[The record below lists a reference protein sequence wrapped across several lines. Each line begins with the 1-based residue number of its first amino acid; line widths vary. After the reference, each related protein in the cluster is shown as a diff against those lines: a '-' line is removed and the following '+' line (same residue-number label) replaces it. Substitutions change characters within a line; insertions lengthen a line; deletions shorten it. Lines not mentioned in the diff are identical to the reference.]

1 VKRNLPY
8 WQRILLILAATLPF
22 GISGVPHTAQDGL
35 VAQNPPDSVRTQD
48 TTAGLSLIEPLTE
61 QDVYVPGP
69 VLSPSTDSLFFDD
82 MLPGES
88 RTLFMDLANLGDG
101 EILLDSLTYP
111 TGMMTISLP
120 EKALRPGQFV
130 RFPVTYRQTDFKVHD
145 IEIEIHWSSPQYES
159 TDVLYLMLIATAASP
174 LQAYPERAIWSE
186 AYVGVV
192 NNIRIQLRNLGVLPI
207 FFQTPLTNNPDVQIS
222 TLPPLLT
229 TESSISTIL
238 SWSPETT
245 DNMDGLLQIPY
256 KVGDGDGI
264 LDIPIAGTPSQLA
277 YLSEDTVRWGTIYAG
292 SSYRSRISVR
302 NGSRHHIVLKGPELG
317 AIQVHSVPGTETNQ
331 GTGQWFDI
339 PSRLEILPRGTE
351 YLEVVLAP
359 RKAGFYHFE
368 IPFRQLILSTS
379 QKESLPAPDVVLP
392 IQAEVKLPI
401 TAAPESLEFGGQPV
415 LRTASNQCVIQ
426 NQGAISV
433 DISLTLAAGLDAYS
447 FPPMMF
453 TMEPNERIQI
463 PVYFHPSE
471 MINHVDELI
480 LGYNTFGE
488 RQELRL
494 KLTGQGLDRPLLR
507 LNTLANVTIG
517 EDFGGPLQLADLNHY
532 FQDANHLISYQV
544 IHPFEDLLSL
554 VIDEKNQLQVSSTP
568 NYHGQGDVIVRA
580 MNEIGIV
587 QADTFRLTVTAANDL
602 PRLVASIADL
612 VLKEDAA
619 PMIVGKLSE
628 MFYDPDRDTDT
639 VVTHFSIYSSYDD
652 EAVRLSK
659 EEDNLLLTVA
669 PDWNGSRS
677 LIVSARDGAA
687 PDATVFDSFKVTV
700 LPTND
705 PPRIRAMP
713 AIEMIEDDTV
723 HLNWYHLIED
733 IDNGYDELTLA
744 FTIPNG
750 GAVPFVF
757 ERADSILIVRPRAN
771 WFGDSNLR
779 LTVTDTDG
787 AATSRDWAVRVT
799 PANDPPGHFRL
810 REPMIYT
817 WEERLSY
824 SGRDTLIEFKWQSSL
839 DADPGDHP
847 IYSWQLMDTTG
858 RVLRE
863 MPAGESTSVAAY
875 FDTAGIFL
883 WSVLARDEEGSIT
896 TSDTIIFILDSSQ
909 RRWYGGE
916 GDLIFSFGPNY
927 PNPFSGATRIEY
939 AIPRYSYVVISVF
952 DAMGKKVR
960 VLKSESHYR
969 GHYEVMWDG
978 RDNNGQ
984 RVASGPYV
992 AEIRAGHNSAY
1003 LKLAVVH

>member
-1 VKRNLPY
+1 MLA
-8 WQRILLILAATLPF
+8 LAALLSF
-22 GISGVPHTAQDGL
+22 GPGVLHAAQDDL
-35 VAQNPPDSVRTQD
+35 AVQNPPDSVRTQD
-48 TTAGLSLIEPLTE
+48 ATAGLIRTAPFAGE
-61 QDVYVPGP
+61 DVYIPEP
-69 VLSPSTDSLFFDD
+69 ELSPSTDSLFFND

-101 EILLDSLTYP
+101 EILLDSLAYP
-111 TGMMTISLP
+111 AGMMTISLP
-120 EKALRPGQFV
+120 ENALRPGQFV
-130 RFPVTYRQTDFKVHD
+130 RFPVTYRQADLKVHD
-145 IEIEIHWSSPQYES
+145 IEIEVHWSSPQYER
-159 TDVLYLMLIATAASP
+159 VEILFLKLLATAAYP
-174 LQAYPERAIWSE
+174 LRAYPERAIWSE

-192 NNIRIQLRNLGVLPI
+192 NNTRIQLRNLGVLPI
-207 FFQTPLTNNPDVQIS
+207 FFQTPVTSNPDVQIS
-222 TLPPLLT
+222 TLPPLLA
-229 TESSISTIL
+229 TESSISTLL

-245 DNMDGLLQIPY
+245 DIMDGLLQIPY
-256 KVGDGDGI
+256 KIGDADGI

-292 SSYRSRISVR
+292 SSYRSHISVR
-302 NGSRHHIVLKGPELG
+302 NGSGYHIILKGPESG
-317 AIQVHSVPGTETNQ
+317 AIQVHSVPGTESNQ
-331 GTGQWFDI
+331 SAGQWFDI
-339 PSRLEILPRGTE
+339 PARLEIPPRSIE

-359 RKAGFYHFE
+359 RRAGLYHFE

-379 QKESLPAPDVVLP
+379 QKRSLPAPDVVLP

-401 TAAPESLEFGGQPV
+401 TAAPETLEFGGQPV
-415 LRTASNQCVIQ
+415 LRTASNQCVLQ
-426 NQGAISV
+426 NQGATSV
-433 DISLTLAAGLDAYS
+433 DISLALATGLDAYS

-453 TMEPNERIQI
+453 TIEPNERIQI

-480 LGYNTFGE
+480 LGYRTFGE
-488 RQELRL
+488 RQELHL

-507 LNTLANVTIG
+507 LNTLADVTIG
-517 EDFGGPLQLADLNHY
+517 EDFGGPLQLADLNRY

-544 IHPFEDLLSL
+544 IHPFEGLLSL
-554 VIDEKNQLQVSSTP
+554 VIDENNQLQLSSTP
-568 NYHGQGDVIVRA
+568 NYHGQGDVIVQA
-580 MNEIGIV
+580 MNEMGIV
-587 QADTFRLTVTAANDL
+587 QADTFRLTVTAVNDL
-602 PRLVASIADL
+602 PRLMASIDDL
-612 VLKEDAA
+612 VLEEDTA

-659 EEDNLLLTVA
+659 EGDKLLLTIA
-669 PDWNGSRS
+669 PDWNGSRT
-677 LIVSARDGAA
+677 LIVSASDGAD

-700 LPTND
+700 LPAND
-705 PPRIRAMP
+705 PPRIRSIP

-723 HLNWYHLIED
+723 HLNWYHLVKD
-733 IDNGYDELTLA
+733 IDNTYDELTLT
-744 FTIPNG
+744 FTAPSG
-750 GAVPFVF
+750 GAVPFMF
-757 ERADSILIVRPRAN
+757 ERTDGILIVRPRAN

-779 LTVTDTDG
+779 ITVTDAEG
-787 AATSRDWAVRVT
+787 AADSHDWAVRVT
-799 PANDPPGHFRL
+799 PANDPPGRFRL
-810 REPMIYT
+810 QEPMIQT
-817 WEERLSY
+817 WEQRLSY

-839 DADPGDHP
+839 DADPGESP

-896 TSDTIIFILDSSQ
+896 ASDTIIFILDSSR

-960 VLKSESHYR
+960 VLRSEPHYR

-984 RVASGPYV
+984 RVASGSYV
-992 AEIRAGHNSAY
+992 AEIRSGNNSAY
-1003 LKLAVVH
+1003 LKLVVVH